1 MLFRSKMTED
11 ADMGFVIWDEESKG
25 SYANIERMVA
35 LHKTVVVYLYK
46 KRKMYRLSDST
57 HLKDLKDVI

>member
-1 MLFRSKMTED
+1 
-11 ADMGFVIWDEESKG
+11 MGFVIWDEESKG

-46 KRKMYRLSDST
+46 KNKMYRLSDST